1 MSSPESRKII
11 SLNGSWGL
19 HPGSAGEPPSL
30 FEHAVPVPA
39 LVDAAQPGYDWRE
52 YDYHWYEKTF
62 FLDPQS
68 RSESAFLKIEQ
79 AMFGTEVWLNGKHLG
94 GDIACYTS
102 QEYDCSDVIRYDRPN
117 HLFVRIGMKHTL
129 PPESAVGKDPER
141 ATFIPGIWG
150 DVSLIL
156 SGNPRIQLVQV
167 IPHIDSITA
176 EVRVTIENKSAVAR
190 EVLFT
195 SNILEKTTLA
205 VSAYEVKTGVLVP
218 PQSSRTV
225 SFHQEIRDTKLWS
238 PESPFLYLLELA
250 LAADGRLQD
259 TDTVRFGMREFKCN
273 GGDFYLN
280 GRRVLL
286 RGGNIAF
293 HRFLSDPDRGLL
305 PWDPAW
311 IRRVLIDIPR
321 EHHFNSFRNHLGQ
334 LYDRWYDIADE
345 YGMLMQNEWQ
355 FWTTTGTRDQ
365 IAKEFTRWL
374 QDNWNH
380 PSIIIWDA
388 LNESSDETV
397 QKHIV
402 PHMKQ
407 LDPTRPWES
416 VDFTEQ
422 HPYIYSLGPVLIDR
436 PFGHS
441 RSLEEIRNSPAP
453 SMVNEF
459 LWWWTDNNNEPTAM
473 MKDVLPRWL
482 GPFYTNEDVVARQS
496 FLAQELIELFRRME
510 VDAIQPFVYLSNS
523 NGPTGNWFTADIRD
537 LQVKDILSAIKNAF
551 SPFGLS
557 VEIWDRHF
565 FTGQRRVFNVF
576 VFNDLPRQ
584 SKGVIRYGI
593 VDSSGKWVSQSSEE
607 ISIFPVSRYIKPIVL
622 NFPESPGSFAI
633 RAELHDQKGGSMAIA
648 FSQKIAH
655 VFTTPDVPVQLRR
668 ASITVNDRDGEITGF
683 LQHQGIHPIRW
694 NAADFGRSDILVV
707 EGNALF
713 QADEY
718 RHAVD
723 AMTNFVANGKTLI
736 IIEPEFGVVNKMT
749 FRVLSELMINI
760 EPRNDLDRGGYDS
773 YVFAVDHTH
782 PLWKN
787 IVPDHLKMFN
797 GAYGGEAVSEHEV
810 VLPDG
815 SAVLARC
822 GLNLKTPVVME
833 IPFGKGK
840 VIISRLQL
848 RGRLISG
855 PDTNDLFSRRADP
868 VIQQY
873 LLNLL
878 DYALPD
884 VFSSPH

>member
-1 MSSPESRKII
+1 MSSSESRKII
-11 SLNGSWGL
+11 SLNGPWRL
-19 HPGSAGEPPSL
+19 HPGSAVEPPSL
-30 FEHAVPVPA
+30 CEHTVPVPA
-39 LVDAAQPGYDWRE
+39 LVNAAEPGYDWQK

-62 FLDPQS
+62 YLDPQS
-68 RSESAFLKIEQ
+68 QSELAFLKIEQ

-102 QEYDCSDVIRYDRPN
+102 QEYDCSDVIRYDWSN
-117 HLFVRIGMKHTL
+117 HLFVRVGMKHTL
-129 PPESAVGKDPER
+129 PPESAVGKDQER
-141 ATFIPGIWG
+141 AVFIPGIWG

-156 SGNPRIQLVQV
+156 SGNPRITVVQV
-167 IPHIDSITA
+167 IPHIESSAA
-176 EVRVTIENKSAVAR
+176 EVRVTIENKSAVAKD
-190 EVLFT
+190 VLLT
-195 SNILEKTTLA
+195 SNILGKATLA
-205 VSAYEVKTGVLVP
+205 VSAEEVKVGVLVP
-218 PQSSRTV
+218 PQGSRTV
-225 SFHQEIRDTKLWS
+225 SFNQTIHDPKLWS

-321 EHHFNSFRNHLGQ
+321 EHHFNFFRNHLGQ
-334 LYDRWYDIADE
+334 LYNRWYDIADE

-355 FWTTTGTRDQ
+355 FWTTTGTREQ

-397 QKHIV
+397 QTHIV
-402 PHMKQ
+402 PCMKQ

-416 VDFTEQ
+416 VDFIEQ
-422 HPYIYSLGPVLIDR
+422 HPYIYSLCPVLIDR
-436 PFGHS
+436 PFGYS

-459 LWWWTDNNNEPTAM
+459 LWWWTDNHNEPTAL

-482 GPFYTNEDVVARQS
+482 GPSYTNEDVVARQS
-496 FLAQELIELFRRME
+496 FLAQELIELFRRMD

-523 NGPTGNWFTADIRD
+523 DGPTGNWFTADIGD
-537 LQVKDILSAIKNAF
+537 LQIKDLLGAMKNAF

-557 VEIWDRHF
+557 MEIWDRHF
-565 FTGQRRVFNVF
+565 FTGQRRAFNMF

-584 SKGVIRYGI
+584 SNGIVRYGI
-593 VDSSGKWVSQSSEE
+593 VGSTGEWASQSSEE
-607 ISIFPVSRYIKPIVL
+607 ISIDPVSRRIKPIVL
-622 NFPESPGSFAI
+622 NFPDSPGSYVI
-633 RAELHDQKGGSMAIA
+633 RAELRDQQGGSMAIA
-648 FSQKIAH
+648 FSQKPAH
-655 VFTTPDVPVQLRR
+655 VFDGPDVPVRLRR
-668 ASITVNDRDGEITGF
+668 ASIAVHDRDGEITGF
-683 LQHQGIHPIRW
+683 LRSQGIHPMRW
-694 NAADFGRSDILVV
+694 SAADFNRSDVLVV

-713 QADEY
+713 QSGEY
-718 RHAVD
+718 RQAVD
-723 AMTNFVANGKTLI
+723 ATTNFVANGKTLI
-736 IIEPEFGVVNKMT
+736 IIEPEFGVVDTMT
-749 FRVLSELMINI
+749 FRVLSGLTISI
-760 EPRNDLDRGGYDS
+760 EPRNDIGRGGYDS
-773 YVFAVDHTH
+773 YVFAADHAH

-787 IVPDHLKMFN
+787 IAPEHLKMFN
-797 GAYGGEAVSEHEV
+797 GAFGGEAVSEHEV
-810 VLPDG
+810 VPPDG

-822 GLNLKTPVVME
+822 GLNLKTPVVIE

-848 RGRLISG
+848 RGRLMPG

-878 DYALPD
+878 DCALPD
-884 VFSSPH
+884 VFS